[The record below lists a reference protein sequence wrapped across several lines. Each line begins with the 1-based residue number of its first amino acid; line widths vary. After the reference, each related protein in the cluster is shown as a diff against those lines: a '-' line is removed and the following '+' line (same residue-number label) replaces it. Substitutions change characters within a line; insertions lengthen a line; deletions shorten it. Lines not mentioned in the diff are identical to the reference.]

1 MDSSIKGVHT
11 KGGRQVVSGQAVKRD
26 TSSELAIFA
35 RLIKAEDSDLSR
47 ELARYILTL
56 GFADEDQ
63 QKMTDLAER
72 NQEGLLSNDEK
83 TELENFVK
91 AGHML
96 ALLHSK
102 ARLAL
107 KPRKAK

>member
-1 MDSSIKGVHT
+1 MAT
-11 KGGRQVVSGQAVKRD
+11 GQAVRRD

-35 RLIKAEDSDLSR
+35 RLIRADDSELSR

-56 GFADEDQ
+56 GFDDEDQ

-72 NQEGLLSNDEK
+72 NQEGHLSGEEK
-83 TELENFVK
+83 AELENFVK
-91 AGHML
+91 AGHLL

-102 ARLAL
+102 ARMAL
-107 KPRKAK
+107 KTKKSK

>member
-1 MDSSIKGVHT
+1 MATEEV
-11 KGGRQVVSGQAVKRD
+11 VKRD

-35 RLIKAEDSDLSR
+35 RLIRADNSDMSR
-47 ELARYILTL
+47 ELARYLLTL
-56 GFADEDQ
+56 GFDGVDQ

-72 NQEGLLSNDEK
+72 NQEGLLSSEEK
-83 TELENFVK
+83 AELENFVK

-102 ARLAL
+102 ARMTL
-107 KPRKAK
+107 KAKKAK

>member
-1 MDSSIKGVHT
+1 VAT
-11 KGGRQVVSGQAVKRD
+11 GQAVKRD

-35 RLIKAEDSDLSR
+35 RLIRADHSDLSR

-56 GFADEDQ
+56 GFDDEDQ
-63 QKMTDLAER
+63 KKMTDLAER
-72 NQEGLLSNDEK
+72 NQEGLLSSDEK
-83 TELENFVK
+83 AELENFVK

>member
-1 MDSSIKGVHT
+1 MGSSINVPFMS
-11 KGGRQVVSGQAVKRD
+11 GGSLVASGQALKRD
-26 TSSELAIFA
+26 TSSELAVFA
-35 RLIKAEDSDLSR
+35 RLIRADDSDLSR

-56 GFADEDQ
+56 GFDDEDQ
-63 QKMTDLAER
+63 KKITDLAER
-72 NQEGLLSNDEK
+72 NQDGLLSSDERA
-83 TELENFVK
+83 ELENFVK

-96 ALLHSK
+96 ALFHSK

>member
-1 MDSSIKGVHT
+1 MAT
-11 KGGRQVVSGQAVKRD
+11 GQAVKRD

-35 RLIKAEDSDLSR
+35 RLIRADDSDLSR

-56 GFADEDQ
+56 GFDGEDQ
-63 QKMTDLAER
+63 KRMTELAER
-72 NQEGLLSNDEK
+72 NQEGLLSGDEK
-83 TELENFVK
+83 AELENFVK

-107 KPRKAK
+107 KPKKAK